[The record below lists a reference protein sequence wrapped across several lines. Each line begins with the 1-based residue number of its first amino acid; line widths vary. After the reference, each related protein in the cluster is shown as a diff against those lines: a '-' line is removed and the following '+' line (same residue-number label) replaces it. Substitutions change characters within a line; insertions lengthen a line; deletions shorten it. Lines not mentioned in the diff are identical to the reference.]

1 MIQKQNY
8 QFTPDNIKIFYNI
21 EQCNSLINE
30 CINSNYTQLIIRTI
44 EKQLNKNEIF
54 NYIQEQG
61 PIVEIDL
68 KYYYLKLRECELIS
82 PEIKK
87 VYDEIK
93 SKFTDAFING
103 KTLILNFDDC
113 SDGSYDKLFDPV
125 LLNYTGIMFTPK
137 MWRPQTFKE
146 GDNFLEHTHG
156 NEDIKL
162 KTNFKF
168 VVYTKFLIKDINVNE
183 EQMVNIIERH
193 FRKDFP
199 LEYMKIFVLVE
210 EKKVV
215 VEEKNLR
222 SLWKKNLKK
231 IQKKRVQQN
240 RKRNKI

>member
-30 CINSNYTQLIIRTI
+30 CINSNYTPLIIRTI

-125 LLNYTGIMFTPK
+125 LLNYTGILCSLQK
-137 MWRPQTFKE
+137 CGDLKLLKKE
-146 GDNFLEHTHG
+146 IISL
-156 NEDIKL
+156 
-162 KTNFKF
+162 
-168 VVYTKFLIKDINVNE
+168 
-183 EQMVNIIERH
+183 NIHME
-193 FRKDFP
+193 
-199 LEYMKIFVLVE
+199 MKIL
-210 EKKVV
+210 
-215 VEEKNLR
+215 N
-222 SLWKKNLKK
+222 
-231 IQKKRVQQN
+231 
-240 RKRNKI
+240 